1 MSLSFKTDKFT
12 LEQRLHLQKHQRD
25 VAEQDALNEIQS
37 LRDSIRLLN
46 QMILCSDEKLITS
59 MRSEIKELINKI
71 ETQVEVIGQTNA
83 KISSRSELYG
93 AVKQEE
99 RVSAAFD
106 VILMHTENLKRLK
119 EKDEKEL
126 EETKKLL
133 NSSNRKID
141 CESDSEN
148 DSHSVR
154 RSVRSI
160 SASNMP
166 KMVSHLSLK

>member
-1 MSLSFKTDKFT
+1 LSLAFKTDKFT
-12 LEQRLHLQKHQRD
+12 LEQRLKLQKHQRD

-37 LRDSIRLLN
+37 LRDSIRHLN
-46 QMILCSDEKLITS
+46 QMILCFDEKQIIN
-59 MRSEIKELINKI
+59 MRSEMKEFINKI

-83 KISSRSELYG
+83 KICSRSELYG

-106 VILMHTENLKRLK
+106 VILMYTENLKRLK

-133 NSSNRKID
+133 NSSSYRKIE

-160 SASNMP
+160 STANMP
-166 KMVSHLSLK
+166 KMVSLLSF